1 MCIMTNL
8 NQTDTSVDDVA
19 AIRNLFAELA
29 AAWNRADGAAFGA
42 LFTDDANYIDVTGT
56 RTCGGAAIGRMHQQL
71 WNTFLKGSMLESS
84 SDADIQFITPDVA
97 IVIVTGAARLAG
109 QPTAPADRQSI
120 NTNIVVKQNGTWRIR
135 AFQNNRV
142 QPFDGR
148 PGAPTPSGGRG

>member
-1 MCIMTNL
+1 MRIMTNL

-29 AAWNRADGAAFGA
+29 AAWNRADGATFGG
-42 LFTDDANYIDVTGT
+42 LFTDDADYIDVTGT

-97 IVIVTGAARLAG
+97 IMVATGAVRLEG
-109 QPTAPADRQSI
+109 QPAAPDDRQSI
-120 NTNIVVKQNGTWRIR
+120 NTNILVKRSGTWRIR

-142 QPFDGR
+142 QPF
-148 PGAPTPSGGRG
+148 GGGPQ